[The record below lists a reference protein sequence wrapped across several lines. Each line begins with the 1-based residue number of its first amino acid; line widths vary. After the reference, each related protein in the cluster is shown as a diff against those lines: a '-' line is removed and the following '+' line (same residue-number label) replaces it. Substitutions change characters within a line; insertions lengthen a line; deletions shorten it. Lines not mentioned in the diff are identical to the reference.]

1 VNRSSHYAA
10 LLLAVVV
17 VAAAGVVLANQ
28 PDRSPVRVDQVS
40 CDTGTGVDCDATV
53 VNANGEMG
61 YYLAVRVVGYDAN
74 GNVVTSYTNDGTTD
88 GGGIMD
94 VSAGGVDNV
103 SISTSSPEP
112 VARAEVRI
120 VEVESME
127 R

>member
-1 VNRSSHYAA
+1 VNQSSRYVA

-17 VAAAGVVLANQ
+17 VAAAGVVLATQ
-28 PDRSPVRVDQVS
+28 TDRDPIRVEQVS

-53 VNANGEMG
+53 VNANEETG

-74 GNVVTSYTNDGTTD
+74 GNVVTTYTNDGTTD

-94 VSAGGVDNV
+94 VSAGGVDNI

-112 VARAEVRI
+112 VDRAEVRI
-120 VEVESME
+120 VEVEPIDG
-127 R
+127 

>member
-1 VNRSSHYAA
+1 VNQSSRYAA
-10 LLLAVVV
+10 LLLAIVV

-28 PDRSPVRVDQVS
+28 TEQGPVRAERVS
-40 CDTGTGVDCDATV
+40 CDTGTGIDCDATL
-53 VNANGEMG
+53 VNTDAETG

-74 GNVVTSYTNDGTTD
+74 GNVVTTYTNDGTID

-112 VARAEVRI
+112 VDRSEVRI
-120 VEVESME
+120 VDVEPMS